1 MLMMMARVEVLMV
14 GSVASVAGK
23 KSGLGGGG
31 VLGGCHRVLASL
43 TGVS

>member
-1 MLMMMARVEVLMV
+1 MLVMIVLM
-14 GSVASVAGK
+14 VASVAGK